1 MQRFGSWHTIYMRG
15 RRWIDK
21 GVLDRVFAELQRVEL
36 EAQFDQAARHRAG
49 WKWILQPKEYRRKP
63 WVLNHVA
70 YRARNAIERYFARLP
85 Q

>member
-49 WKWILQPKEYRRKP
+49 WKWILQPKAYRRKP
-63 WVLNHVA
+63 WVLNHTA